1 MMKTLKQTLALSLTL
16 LVFTSCNAQWGKG
29 KTIKGN
35 GNLTTITRTTSD
47 YDAIRLAGWMEFEL
61 VEGEEGTITIEGEEN
76 LLDYILTEVEGNGL
90 IVKTENNINLKP
102 SGNKTI
108 KITIPFRDIDKVSLS
123 GSGDVTSNATIVSK
137 NFEAKVSGSG
147 DVTLDVKS
155 TNVQASI
162 TGSGDL
168 TLTGQTTN
176 LNASVTGSGDF
187 HGGRLMADFTEAKVT
202 GSGDVVVYAKE
213 AIKARVTGS
222 GDIEY
227 KGSPSKVDKKV
238 TGSGDISN

>member
-1 MMKTLKQTLALSLTL
+1 MKTLKQTLVLTL
-16 LVFTSCNAQWGKG
+16 ALIAFTSCNAQWGKG

-108 KITIPFRDIDKVSLS
+108 KITIPFKDIDKVSLS

-155 TNVQASI
+155 TNVEASI

-202 GSGDVVVYAKE
+202 GSGDVVVNAKE